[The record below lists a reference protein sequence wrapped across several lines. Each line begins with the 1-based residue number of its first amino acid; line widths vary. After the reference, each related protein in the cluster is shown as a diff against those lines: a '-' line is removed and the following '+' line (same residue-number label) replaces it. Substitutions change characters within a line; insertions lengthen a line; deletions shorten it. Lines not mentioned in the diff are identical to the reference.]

1 MIGQQV
7 GQKGQDGEYNGLI
20 LTKNMFLTYE
30 NMFLTYENMSLPYEN
45 ILLKTDVLKST
56 RGLSL

>member
-20 LTKNMFLTYE
+20 LTKNM
-30 NMFLTYENMSLPYEN
+30 SLPYEN

>member
-30 NMFLTYENMSLPYEN
+30 NMSLPYEN